1 MYNNKTEL
9 QLISVI
15 VPIYKVEKYLN
26 NCVESIQN
34 QTYKN
39 LEIILVDDG
48 SPDSCPELCDKFAE
62 EDERIKV
69 VHKVNGG
76 LSDARNAGIEVA
88 TGTYI
93 TFVDSDDFLL
103 EDMIET
109 LYYLSEEYD
118 ADFVMCGK
126 MDCGDD
132 DIIGT
137 IVPKSGPSK
146 IKVFEGREKM
156 TAYLKTNQI
165 ETTAW
170 KKLYKSYLLDEIRF
184 PKGKLHEDAF
194 TTYKLVDAAGKI
206 LVTNKVG
213 YVYRNNPQSIMNS
226 GFSLKRL
233 HSVEAKE
240 EQLSY
245 IEEKYPE
252 LRKFACAEVIYA
264 CNFCLKE
271 MAKKD
276 FLEKDIE
283 KMLQVLY
290 RKYYRQYLT
299 VNNVS
304 IRGKMLALAATINTR
319 FARKI
324 LKFTD

>member
-1 MYNNKTEL
+1 MIQNCK
-9 QLISVI
+9 LISVI
-15 VPIYKVEKYLN
+15 VPIYKVEKYLE
-26 NCVESIQN
+26 NCVKSIQD

-48 SPDSCPELCDKFAE
+48 SPDSCPELCDRFAE
-62 EDERIKV
+62 VDERIKV
-69 VHKVNGG
+69 IHKVNGG
-76 LSDARNAGIEVA
+76 LSDARNAGIDMA
-88 TGTYI
+88 TGDYI

-109 LYYLSEEYD
+109 LYCLSEKYD
-118 ADFVMCGK
+118 ADFVMCKK

-137 IVPKSGPSK
+137 IVPPSDSSY

-156 TAYLKTNQI
+156 AAYLKTNQI

-170 KKLYKSYLLDEIRF
+170 KKLYKRYLLDELRF

-194 TTYKLVDAAGKI
+194 TTYKLVDIASKI
-206 LVTNKVG
+206 VVTNKVG

-226 GFSLKRL
+226 GFSLNRL
-233 HSVEAKE
+233 YSIEAKQ
-240 EQLSY
+240 EQLKF

-252 LRKFACAEVIYA
+252 LRNFACAEVIYA
-264 CNFCLKE
+264 CNFCLRE

-276 FLEKDIE
+276 FLEKEIE
-283 KMLQVLY
+283 EILQGLY

-304 IRGKMLALAATINTR
+304 LKGKILALAAAINTR
-319 FARKI
+319 IARKI
-324 LKFTD
+324 IKLAG

>member
-1 MYNNKTEL
+1 M
-9 QLISVI
+9 
-15 VPIYKVEKYLN
+15 
-26 NCVESIQN
+26 
-34 QTYKN
+34 
-39 LEIILVDDG
+39 
-48 SPDSCPELCDKFAE
+48 
-62 EDERIKV
+62 DERIKV
-69 VHKVNGG
+69 IHKVNGG
-76 LSDARNAGIEVA
+76 LSDARNAGIDMA
-88 TGTYI
+88 TGDYI

-109 LYYLSEEYD
+109 LYCLSEKYD
-118 ADFVMCGK
+118 ADFVMCKK

-137 IVPKSGPSK
+137 IVPPSDSSY

-156 TAYLKTNQI
+156 AAYLKTNQI

-170 KKLYKSYLLDEIRF
+170 KKLYKRYLLDELRF

-194 TTYKLVDAAGKI
+194 TTYKLVDIASKI
-206 LVTNKVG
+206 VVTNKVG

-226 GFSLKRL
+226 GFSLNRL
-233 HSVEAKE
+233 HSIEAKQ
-240 EQLSY
+240 EQLKF

-252 LRKFACAEVIYA
+252 LRNFACAEVIYV
-264 CNFCLKE
+264 CNFCLRE

-276 FLEKDIE
+276 FLEKEIE
-283 KMLQVLY
+283 EILQGLY

-304 IRGKMLALAATINTR
+304 LKGKILALAAAINTR
-319 FARKI
+319 IARKI
-324 LKFTD
+324 IKLAG